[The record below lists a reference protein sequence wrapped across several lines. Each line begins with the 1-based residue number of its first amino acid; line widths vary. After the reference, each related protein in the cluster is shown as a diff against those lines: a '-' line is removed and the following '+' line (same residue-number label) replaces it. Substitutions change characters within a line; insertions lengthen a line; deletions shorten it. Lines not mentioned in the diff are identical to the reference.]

1 MHSVEKYVDSLS
13 HSMIYVNKGYKLRE
27 ENTGSYWDIFNNTW
41 GIVIIACDLLLF
53 RVGRFI
59 NLKIISLRVNTEKQE
74 KRSDILT
81 VLFDMDRLS
90 KGVYK

>member
-13 HSMIYVNKGYKLRE
+13 HSMIYVNKGYKLKE

-59 NLKIISLRVNTEKQE
+59 NLKIISSRVNTEKQE

>member
-59 NLKIISLRVNTEKQE
+59 NLKIISSRVNTEKQE